1 MNYRS
6 QQNLEAGFGDFVGD
20 HDEVTLFT
28 AYIKRAALER
38 INTSRRINQ
47 IVVRW
52 ETRDVC
58 GPSPASDLGE
68 IWKYCQVNN
77 IKLYRNT
84 RLHMKVLWNNS
95 HEAIVGSANITRNGL
110 GLRNGANWEFASR
123 VELGQDDLLYLNT
136 VLLGTD
142 TMLVTEQ
149 LYQDL
154 EKAKEQYA
162 QEHVPE
168 VPEVHPPNT
177 TEGKFLTNQLPMF
190 KDVAGMYTALQNLS
204 QLNETNRNC
213 LLHDAALYGVNATM
227 TETAFHDTLKSNFL
241 SHPFIVAFLQAVRN
255 SKPDPR
261 TPDRPSMQFGPVRI
275 WFANNTTEAPAPR
288 PWELTSYV
296 DVLYDWIQFLAE
308 GEYTWE
314 VPGRRSKILYYNG
327 LQ

>member
-1 MNYRS
+1 M
-6 QQNLEAGFGDFVGD
+6 
-20 HDEVTLFT
+20 
-28 AYIKRAALER
+28 
-38 INTSRRINQ
+38 
-47 IVVRW
+47 
-52 ETRDVC
+52 RD
-58 GPSPASDLGE
+58 
-68 IWKYCQVNN
+68 
-77 IKLYRNT
+77 R
-84 RLHMKVLWNNS
+84 
-95 HEAIVGSANITRNGL
+95 
-110 GLRNGANWEFASR
+110 ANWEFASR
-123 VELGQDDLLYLNT
+123 VRLGQEDLLYLNT
-136 VLLGTD
+136 VLFGTD
-142 TMLVTEQ
+142 TTLVTEE
-149 LYQDL
+149 LYQAL
-154 EKAKEQYA
+154 GEAKERYA
-162 QEHVPE
+162 QVHVPE

-177 TEGKFLTNQLPMF
+177 TEGQFLTNQLPMF

>member
-6 QQNLEAGFGDFVGD
+6 QQNLEAGFDAFVAD

-28 AYIKRAALER
+28 AYIKLAALER

-58 GPSPASDLGE
+58 GPSPASDLEE
-68 IWKYCQVNN
+68 IWNYCQTHN

-84 RLHMKVLWNNS
+84 QLHMKVLWNNS
-95 HEAIVGSANITRNGL
+95 HKAIVGSANITRNGL
-110 GLRNGANWEFASR
+110 GLRDRANWEFASR
-123 VELGQDDLLYLNT
+123 VRLGQEDLLYLNT
-136 VLLGTD
+136 VLFGTD
-142 TMLVTEQ
+142 TTLVTEE
-149 LYQDL
+149 LYQAL
-154 EKAKEQYA
+154 GEAKERYA

-177 TEGKFLTNQLPMF
+177 TEGQFLTNQLPMF

-255 SKPDPR
+255 SEPH
-261 TPDRPSMQFGPVRI
+261 RP
-275 WFANNTTEAPAPR
+275 TTEHA
-288 PWELTSYV
+288 
-296 DVLYDWIQFLAE
+296 F
-308 GEYTWE
+308 
-314 VPGRRSKILYYNG
+314 RRC
-327 LQ
+327 

>member
-6 QQNLEAGFGDFVGD
+6 QQNLEAGFDAFVAN

-58 GPSPASDLGE
+58 GPSPASDLEE
-68 IWKYCQVNN
+68 IWKYCQANN

-84 RLHMKVLWNNS
+84 QLHMKVLWNNS

-123 VELGQDDLLYLNT
+123 VELGQEDLLYLNT

-142 TMLVTEQ
+142 TTLVAEE

-154 EKAKEQYA
+154 VEAKERYA

-168 VPEVHPPNT
+168 VPEVHPQNT

-190 KDVAGMYTALQNLS
+190 KDVAGMYAGLQNLS
-204 QLNETNRNC
+204 QLNETDRTY
-213 LLHDAALYGVNATM
+213 LLHDAALYGVNGSM
-227 TETAFHDTLKSNFL
+227 TESAFYDTLKSSFL
-241 SHPFIVAFLQAVRN
+241 NHPFIVAFLEAVRN
-255 SKPDPR
+255 SER
-261 TPDRPSMQFGPVRI
+261 HRNTPDRPSMRFGAVEA
-275 WFANNTTEAPAPR
+275 WFANNTTEVPAPR
-288 PWELTSYV
+288 RWELEPYV
-296 DVLYDWIQFLAE
+296 QVLYDWIQHLSD
-308 GEYTWE
+308 GEFTWSR
-314 VPGRRSKILYYNG
+314 PGHSQVLFYNG
-327 LQ
+327 Q